1 MTPKDIFVVR
11 HGETEYNRLNRIQ
24 GRSINVSLNEK
35 GIRQSGAL
43 KKYFRNR
50 DLGLIVSS
58 SLKRSIE
65 TAEIIA
71 GDGDVE
77 LLSFPELDEIHFG
90 TAEGKNIHEIRDQL
104 LELHHQWKSGNLDF
118 ALDGGESPKEV
129 WERAGGKVREILSE
143 YMGTSL
149 LFVLHGRLIRILIS
163 CWLEMGLHRMH
174 EVRHANGALNHLVWD
189 GKRFQAVS
197 LHKTDHLKTVMSD

>member
-1 MTPKDIFVVR
+1 MTPTDIFVVR

-24 GRSINVSLNEK
+24 GRTINASLNEK
-35 GIRQSGAL
+35 GINQSEAL
-43 KKYFRNR
+43 NKYFRDR
-50 DLGLIVSS
+50 DIGLIVSS

-71 GDGDVE
+71 GDGDVQM
-77 LLSFPELDEIHFG
+77 LSFPELDEIHFG

-118 ALDGGESPKEV
+118 ALDGGESPKQV
-129 WERAGGKVREILSE
+129 WERAGRKVREIISE
-143 YMGTSL
+143 HPGIPI

-163 CWLEMGLHRMH
+163 CWLDMGLHRMH
-174 EVRHANGALNHLVWD
+174 KVRHSNGALNHLVWD
-189 GKRFQAVS
+189 GKQFQAVS
-197 LHKTDHLKTVMSD
+197 LHNTDHLETAMSD